1 MNDREHLLDEFLRKY
16 RKLILGN
23 AYDYVHDYYMSEDI
37 CQETFLRYF
46 RECETIPREKTKA
59 WLLQVSGN
67 LAKDYLKKG
76 GRYTTDVGLDDV
88 MLDTPDEAYPDP
100 VNIIETLEDNAL
112 RKIVLEKL
120 KKRKQIWYDVLLAAE
135 LEGKTN
141 EELAKFYGV
150 SPVLIS
156 KWKER
161 ARRWLQEHYE
171 LEEERRERKRKGYY
185 FN

>member
-1 MNDREHLLDEFLRKY
+1 MIDKEHLLDEVLRKY
-16 RKLILGN
+16 RKLVLSN
-23 AYDYVHDYYMSEDI
+23 AYDYVHDYYTAEDI

-46 RECETIPREKTKA
+46 RDCETIEKEKTKA

-67 LAKDYLKKG
+67 LAKDHLKKG

-88 MLDTPDEAYPDP
+88 VLDTADDAYPDP
-100 VNIIETLEDNAL
+100 ANIIVTLEDIAL
-112 RKIVLEKL
+112 RKLVLEKL
-120 KKRKQIWYDVLLAAE
+120 KKRKEIWYDVLIQTE

-141 EELAKFYGV
+141 EELADLYRV
-150 SPVLIS
+150 NPVLVS

-161 ARRWLQEHYE
+161 ARRWLREHYE